1 VRNKWVFKI
10 KQHADGIIDRY
21 KARLVAKG
29 FDQVVG
35 LDFIET
41 FSPVIKLVTIRLALA
56 LLVHYNWSIIQ
67 LDISNAFLHGYLEEE
82 IYMEQPQGCLKLS
95 WNLDSLPQLRTLIYL
110 FIIIA
115 ICVFLCSYISMS
127 LLSPIMLL

>member
-115 ICVFLCSYISMS
+115 MYVFLCSYISMS

>member
-1 VRNKWVFKI
+1 MRNKWVFKI

-56 LLVHYNWSIIQ
+56 LSVHYNWSIIQ

>member
-1 VRNKWVFKI
+1 MRNKWVFKI

-56 LLVHYNWSIIQ
+56 LSVHYNWSIIQ

-115 ICVFLCSYISMS
+115 MYVFLCSYISMS

>member
-56 LLVHYNWSIIQ
+56 LSVHYNWSIIQ

-115 ICVFLCSYISMS
+115 MYVFLCSYISMS

>member
-56 LLVHYNWSIIQ
+56 LSVHYNWSIIQ

>member
-1 VRNKWVFKI
+1 MRNKWVFKI

>member
-1 VRNKWVFKI
+1 MRNKWVFKI

-115 ICVFLCSYISMS
+115 MYVFLCSYISMS